1 MKTTKNKSAP
11 PYQTAAVDFY
21 FKEHSIY
28 TPGEFDVAKEIVAM
42 SIINQVVER
51 KGGWIY
57 YADRKWQGADA
68 FANSVREDVELFEE
82 LRKKVLDNQITFLK
96 EEEDE

>member
-1 MKTTKNKSAP
+1 
-11 PYQTAAVDFY
+11 
-21 FKEHSIY
+21 
-28 TPGEFDVAKEIVAM
+28 M

-57 YADRKWQGADA
+57 YGERKWQGADA
-68 FANSVREDVELFEE
+68 FANSVREDVDLFEE